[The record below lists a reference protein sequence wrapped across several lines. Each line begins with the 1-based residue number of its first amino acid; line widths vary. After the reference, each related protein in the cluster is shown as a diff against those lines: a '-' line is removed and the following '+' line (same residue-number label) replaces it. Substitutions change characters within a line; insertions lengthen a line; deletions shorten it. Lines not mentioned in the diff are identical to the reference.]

1 MQLLDPPPLP
11 SVNDPLA
18 PPLGALYQISRCN
31 ATTDS
36 AERVTAASR
45 ASFCL
50 SFARTHE
57 SVKVLISIFD
67 MRPALMSDKRVECAV
82 FMFLMQLVNNYGPRL

>member
-18 PPLGALYQISRCN
+18 PPLDALHQISRCN

-36 AERVTAASR
+36 AERVTIASR
-45 ASFCL
+45 ASVCL
-50 SFARTHE
+50 SFARNHE
-57 SVKVLISIFD
+57 SFKVLISIFD
-67 MRPALMSDKRVECAV
+67 MRPALMSDKRVERAV
-82 FMFLMQLVNNYGPRL
+82 LMFLMQLVDNNGPRL